1 MKIQLLG
8 APAVRLPNHLTP
20 TFKTT
25 KGEGLFYYLA
35 VTRQPH
41 TRAQLATLFWGDM
54 PEKNARVSLS
64 KALSDLR
71 EQVGEYVTITTQT
84 VAFTSTLPY
93 DLDVESFLAP
103 STPGEVPATLQAR
116 TDLYRGELLDG
127 FYVRDAPDFEQWQ
140 RGERERFHSHAVQLL
155 STLTVRYQQG
165 GQIAEA
171 LNTLRR
177 LLRIEPWREEA
188 HYQLMLLLAQQ
199 GETTAALRQ
208 YEFCR
213 TALADELDVEPG
225 EAITKLYRQLRAKG
239 KAPATTP
246 APFAVALP
254 SSASG
259 QAKPASN
266 LPQPPT
272 LFIGRAAEINALVD
286 RLQEPACR
294 LLTLIGPGGIGK
306 TRLALEV
313 ARQLIDRSATTPD
326 TPAHFPEGIFFV
338 DLMPIDSAAGMVAA
352 IAEAVGFTFYSN
364 TPPQQQLF
372 NYLKARKLLLLLDN
386 FEHLCPESSLVTE
399 LLAAAPGVK
408 MMVTSRDALPLQ
420 SAYLHLVQGLDYAAE
435 QPAVDATATDAVRL
449 FAQCAQRHQATFALA
464 TNLTSVTQIC
474 RMVGGLPLALEL
486 AATWLRTLS
495 CTQIAQELEKD
506 VTLLRANLLDI
517 PERHR
522 DMRMVFEQSW
532 QRLTPTEAAVMARLA
547 LFRGGFTLAAAE
559 AVAGASIQ
567 TLAAL
572 AERALIRLDES
583 GRYQIHELLRQFAY
597 DKLSVVKV
605 QAATVAAAHASFF
618 LNLAAQL
625 KTSLTDRRQ
634 QTALTILQAD
644 IDNLRTAWFWALQ
657 QPDLPDIGEAM
668 DSLYLFFLF
677 TCRYNEGKELFTTS
691 AGLLETLSAVDNQ
704 ISMMATRAA
713 VFAYHLGE
721 YEQPDQHFTS
731 LLSVNPGEYCQPD
744 IAIAHSILGQIAGW
758 RVNHAEAVAHL
769 QESMTL
775 FQRLGD
781 HSNVALVLYRMAEM
795 YEHAWNY
802 PQSREYAQACLA
814 IGVQLGRNDLIAN
827 AHLTLGSAYR
837 GLGQPKLALE
847 HYQQGCVYS
856 EKTQDRLA
864 YGLAIGG
871 VGAQTCHLYPKQ
883 WTQGFDLLQQSL
895 TICRELGHFVH
906 VITRFIL
913 LGLACLDGKRYAEA
927 MPFAEEC
934 VQIGTA
940 AHFHRAVDFGLQ
952 ILAMSC
958 YEMGDFATG
967 RLHLQQAA
975 RHAIERHYQGL
986 THNFIIYSLLLEK
999 EATPLATKAANQ
1011 NCMDAVTLTT
1021 VALRYPVWH
1030 EYYRK
1035 GENLLARQ
1043 KAHLSAKQFATAQGL
1058 ADQHTLEALARQIL
1072 RLEPT

>member
-8 APAVRLPNHLTP
+8 SPTIRLPNQLAP

-41 TRAQLATLFWGDM
+41 SRAQLATLFWGDM

-71 EQVGEYVTITTQT
+71 EQAREYVTIATQT
-84 VAFTSTLPY
+84 ILFNTTLPY
-93 DLDVESFLAP
+93 DLDIERFLTPPSSVESVA
-103 STPGEVPATLQAR
+103 ALQVR
-116 TDLYRGELLDG
+116 TELYRGAFLDG
-127 FYVRDAPDFEQWQ
+127 FYVRDAPDFEGWL
-140 RGERERFHSHAVQLL
+140 RGERERFHNHAVQLL
-155 STLTVRYQQG
+155 STLAARYEQG
-165 GQIAEA
+165 GQIADA
-171 LNTLRR
+171 MNTLRR
-177 LLRIEPWREEA
+177 LLRVEPWREEA
-188 HYQLMLLLAQQ
+188 HYQLMTLLAQQ

-208 YEFCR
+208 YERCR
-213 TALADELDVEPG
+213 TALADELDVEPS
-225 EAITKLYRQLRAKG
+225 EALTKLYRQLRATG
-239 KAPATTP
+239 KIPGATPATFP
-246 APFAVALP
+246 VAPP
-254 SSASG
+254 P
-259 QAKPASN
+259 PASKQTNPVHN

-272 LFIGRAAEINALVD
+272 LFVGRAAEIKTLVG

-313 ARQLIDRSATTPD
+313 ARAFVAAPVTTPVA
-326 TPAHFPEGIFFV
+326 PLFPEGVFFV
-338 DLMPIDSAAGMVAA
+338 DLMPVESAAGIIAT
-352 IAEAVGFTFYSN
+352 IAEALGFTFYN
-364 TPPQQQLF
+364 NMPPQQQLLS
-372 NYLKARKLLLLLDN
+372 YLKARKLLLLLDN
-386 FEHLCPESSLVTE
+386 FEHLRQESGLIAD

-408 MMVTSRDALPLQ
+408 VLVTSRDALPLQ
-420 SAYLHLVQGLDYAAE
+420 SAYLHLVQGLDYVMDQSAA
-435 QPAVDATATDAVRL
+435 DATAADAVRL
-449 FAQCAQRHQATFALA
+449 FVQCAQRHQATFS
-464 TNLTSVTQIC
+464 LTPNRGIVAQIC

-495 CTQIAQELEKD
+495 CAQIAQELDKG
-506 VTLLRANLLDI
+506 VALLRANLLDI
-517 PERHR
+517 PARHR

-532 QRLTPTEAAVMARLA
+532 QRLTPDEAAVMARLA
-547 LFRGGFTLAAAE
+547 LFRGGFILAAAE
-559 AVAGASIQ
+559 AVAGSSIQ
-567 TLAAL
+567 TLASL
-572 AERALIRLDES
+572 SEKALIRLDES
-583 GRYQIHELLRQFAY
+583 GRYQIHELLRQFAVE
-597 DKLSVVKV
+597 KLSVGKV
-605 QAATVAAAHASFF
+605 QAEVAAAHARFF
-618 LNLAAQL
+618 LQLAAQL
-625 KTSLTDRRQ
+625 QTNLTDRRQ
-634 QTALTILQAD
+634 QAALATLQAD

-657 QPDLPDIGEAM
+657 RPDLSDIAAAL

-677 TCRYNEGKELFTTS
+677 TCRYNEGKELFATS
-691 AGLLETLSAVDNQ
+691 ASLLETLSPVENL
-704 ISMMATRAA
+704 ISRMATRAA

-721 YEQPDQHFTS
+721 YEQPLQHFRALLAS
-731 LLSVNPGEYCQPD
+731 LVKHPQSD
-744 IAIAHSILGQIAGW
+744 IAIAYTILGQIAGW
-758 RVNHAEAVAHL
+758 QGRNAEAVAHL

-775 FQRLGD
+775 FQRLDD

-802 PQSREYAQACLA
+802 QQAREYAQACLA
-814 IGVQLGRNDLIAN
+814 IGVRLGRNDLIAN

-837 GLGQPKLALE
+837 GLGQPKLALD

-856 EKTQDRLA
+856 EKTKDRLA

-883 WTQGFDLLQQSL
+883 WAQGFALLQQSL

-975 RHAIERHYQGL
+975 RQAIERHYQGL
-986 THNFIIYSLLLEK
+986 THSFIIYGLLLEK
-999 EATPLATKAANQ
+999 EAPQLTEETAKQ

-1021 VALRYPVWH
+1021 AALRYPVWH

-1035 GENLLARQ
+1035 GENLLVRQ
-1043 KAHLSAKQFATAQGL
+1043 KAHLSAEQFATAQVL
-1058 ADQHTLEALARQIL
+1058 ADQHMPETLATQIL

>member
-20 TFKTT
+20 TFKTA

-41 TRAQLATLFWGDM
+41 TRIQLATLFWGDM

-71 EQVGEYVTITTQT
+71 EQVGDYVTISTQT
-84 VAFTSTLPY
+84 VVFNTTLPY
-93 DLDVESFLAP
+93 NLDVESFLAP
-103 STPGEVPATLQAR
+103 STPGEASAALQAR

-127 FYVRDAPDFEQWQ
+127 FYVRDAPDFEQWL
-140 RGERERFHSHAVQLL
+140 RGERERFHNHAVQLL
-155 STLTVRYQQG
+155 TTLTTRYQQS
-165 GQIAEA
+165 GQVTEA
-171 LNTLRR
+171 MTTLQR
-177 LLRIEPWREEA
+177 LLRVEPWSEEA
-188 HYQLMLLLAQQ
+188 HYQLMTLLAQQ

-208 YEFCR
+208 YERCR
-213 TALADELDVEPG
+213 AALADELDVAPG
-225 EAITKLYRQLRAKG
+225 EAITKLYRQLRATG
-239 KAPATTP
+239 QAPAAMP
-246 APFAVALP
+246 APFAVSLP
-254 SSASG
+254 SPTSG
-259 QAKPASN
+259 QPKPVAN

-272 LFIGRAAEINALVD
+272 LFVGRAAEIKALAD

-313 ARQLIDRSATTPD
+313 ARQLIDRSAITPD

-352 IAEAVGFTFYSN
+352 MAEAVGFTFYSN

-386 FEHLCPESSLVTE
+386 FEHLCPESSLVAE

-420 SAYLHLVQGLDYAAE
+420 SAYLHLIQGLDYAAE

-449 FAQCAQRHQATFALA
+449 FVQCAQRHQATFALA

-495 CTQIAQELEKD
+495 CTQIAQELEKG
-506 VTLLRANLLDI
+506 VTLLRANLLDL

-522 DMRMVFEQSW
+522 DIRMVFEQSW

-559 AVAGASIQ
+559 TVAAASIQ

-572 AERALIRLDES
+572 VEKALIRRDES

-597 DKLSVVKV
+597 DKLSVGKV
-605 QAATVAAAHASFF
+605 QAEAAAAHARFF
-618 LNLAAQL
+618 LQLAAQVQ
-625 KTSLTDRRQ
+625 TNLTDHRQ
-634 QTALTILQAD
+634 QAALAILQAD
-644 IDNLRTAWFWALQ
+644 IDNVRTAWFWALQ
-657 QPDLPDIGEAM
+657 QPDLPGVEETM
-668 DSLYLFFLF
+668 DSLYLFYLF
-677 TCRYNEGKELFTTS
+677 TCRYNEGKELFATS
-691 AGLLETLSAVDNQ
+691 AGVLETLSAVDNL
-704 ISMMATRAA
+704 SNRMTTRAA

-721 YEQPDQHFTS
+721 YEQPLQHFRA
-731 LLSVNPGEYCQPD
+731 LLASCAETPQSD
-744 IAIAHSILGQIAGW
+744 IAIAYTILGQIAGW
-758 RVNHAEAVAHL
+758 QGRNAEAERYL
-769 QESMTL
+769 QQGVDCYATPED
-775 FQRLGD
+775 Q
-781 HSNVALVLYRMAEM
+781 SNLALVLYRMAEM

-802 PQSREYAQACLA
+802 QQAREYAQACLA
-814 IGVQLGRNDLIAN
+814 IGVQLGRNDLIAS
-827 AHLTLGSAYR
+827 AHLTLGSAYK
-837 GLGQPKLALE
+837 GLGQPKVALE
-847 HYQQGCVYS
+847 HFRQGCVYS

-864 YGLAIGG
+864 YGLAMGG

-883 WTQGFDLLQQSL
+883 WAQGFALLQQSL

-927 MPFAEEC
+927 MPFAKEC

-940 AHFHRAVDFGLQ
+940 TNYHRAVDFGLR
-952 ILAMSC
+952 ILATSC

-967 RLHLQQAA
+967 RLHLQQAV
-975 RHAIERHYQGL
+975 RQAIERNYQGL
-986 THNFIIYSLLLEK
+986 THNFIIYGLLLEK
-999 EATPLATKAANQ
+999 EATQLTAKAANQ
-1011 NCMDAVTLTT
+1011 NCMDAVTLATA
-1021 VALRYPVWH
+1021 ALRYPVWH
-1030 EYYRK
+1030 EYYQK
-1035 GENLLARQ
+1035 GENLLVRQ
-1043 KAHLSAKQFATAQGL
+1043 KAHLSAEQFATAQVR